1 MTDGADVRLEVQQEI
16 DRLAA
21 QCRESG
27 LQHAARYLADNRA
40 AVVEIALTARSE
52 PKARD
57 LPSPFVY
64 SMQ

>member
-1 MTDGADVRLEVQQEI
+1 MTDDARLRQDLQEEV

-21 QCRESG
+21 ECRASG
-27 LQHAARYLADNRA
+27 LDNAARYLADNRA
-40 AVVEIALTARSE
+40 AVVEIAIKARSE
-52 PKARD
+52 TETRD